1 MSSLINR
8 LRKLFLLLALS
19 FLLTTACY
27 NAATQNVDTLTSN
40 SSNCREVQH
49 KLGTVCIPTESERI
63 IALDPRYIADPLLS
77 LGVQPVGIAI
87 LNDTNGDQDGLGG
100 LTSGNIEAV
109 VRVGNVY
116 SPSLERMLGLKP
128 DLIIAMDF
136 AHEAIYEKLSAIA
149 PTVLLQ
155 YEAQDKEYTSFKVN
169 LQRIAQIV
177 DKEAEANMV
186 IAQYQARIEQL
197 RQQLDRQPEDIE
209 VTVLIY
215 SGGTFLLPWPI
226 HPTHEIFSD
235 IGLIDNIDSA
245 RTSGI
250 SLEVIDQYDSDIL
263 FIMDYARE
271 GESFFLE
278 NPLIASLEAVKNDQV
293 YFVDTDKW
301 TASGPIGVNRILDD
315 LFKYLPKKS

>member
-27 NAATQNVDTLTSN
+27 NTATQNVDTLTGN

-77 LGVQPVGIAI
+77 LGIQPVGMAI
-87 LNDTNGDQDGLGG
+87 TTDTNGGQEGLGG
-100 LTSGNIEAV
+100 LTPGIVEAV

-116 SPSLERMLGLKP
+116 SPSLERILGLKP

-136 AHEAIYEKLSAIA
+136 AHEAIYEQLSAIA

-155 YEAQDKEYTSFKVN
+155 YEAEDKEYTSFKVN

-177 DKEAEANMV
+177 DKEAEADKV
-186 IAQYQARIEQL
+186 IAQYQDRIEQL
-197 RQQLDRQPEDIE
+197 RQQLGRQPEDIE

-215 SGGTFLLPWPI
+215 YGGTFFIPWPI

-235 IGLIDNIDSA
+235 IGLTDNTDSA

-250 SLEVIDQYDSDIL
+250 SLEVIDQYDGDIL
-263 FIMDYARE
+263 FIINYDRE
-271 GESFFLE
+271 GEDFFLE
-278 NPLIASLEAVKNDQV
+278 NPLIASLEAVKNGQV
-293 YFVDTDKW
+293 HFVDTDKW
-301 TASGPIGVNRILDD
+301 SASGPIGVNRMLDD
-315 LFKYLPKKS
+315 LFTYLPNDT